1 MNFLY
6 KKQENRPQ
14 MTQMTQIKEKSA
26 SSAKSADKSFLVY
39 PG

>member
-14 MTQMTQIKEKSA
+14 MTQISQIKEKSA
-26 SSAKSADKSFLVY
+26 KSASSADKSFLVY

>member
-6 KKQENRPQ
+6 KKQENRP
-14 MTQMTQIKEKSA
+14 QMTQIKEKSA

>member
-14 MTQMTQIKEKSA
+14 MTQISQIKEKSA